1 MTRTRLRLAGFAVA
15 LAALFGG
22 GYAVGAQFPVDDAPS
37 HEMDHADST
46 HDDST
51 HDDSTPEGATP

>member
-15 LAALFGG
+15 LAVLFGG

-37 HEMDHADST
+37 HEMDHTDSAHTDPTHADT
-46 HDDST
+46 GT
-51 HDDSTPEGATP
+51 EVTP

>member
-15 LAALFGG
+15 LAVLFGG

-37 HEMDHADST
+37 HEMDHDEGSHST
-46 HDDST
+46 ST
-51 HDDSTPEGATP
+51 AEIAP